1 MLLSCVVPISGAYET
16 NKTNETIEQV
26 YQLNG
31 EGTHN
36 ACLHV

>member
-1 MLLSCVVPISGAYET
+1 MMLLSCVVPIKGTNRAIKT
-16 NKTNETIEQV
+16 NKPV